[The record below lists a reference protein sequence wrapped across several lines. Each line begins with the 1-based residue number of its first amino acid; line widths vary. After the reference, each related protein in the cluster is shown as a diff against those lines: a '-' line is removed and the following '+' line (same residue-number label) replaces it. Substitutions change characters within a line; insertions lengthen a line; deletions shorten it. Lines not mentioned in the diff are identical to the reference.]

1 MRNDLED
8 MVRWLTVTLI
18 STIHGIN
25 LAEYQMQLLGEG
37 DNHGQILAE
46 YIRNSI
52 NINTPNQKLLLAR
65 QLAFL
70 TVLANTV

>member
-1 MRNDLED
+1 MRNDVED
-8 MVRWLTVTLI
+8 MVRWWTVTLM

-25 LAEYQMQLLGEG
+25 LAESQMQLLGVG

-46 YIRNSI
+46 YVRNSI
-52 NINTPNQKLLLAR
+52 NIYTPHQKLLLAR

-70 TVLANTV
+70 SILANTV